1 MISYQPLWDT
11 MKKQNITTYKLIT
24 YYKFSTNTIRRMKHG
39 LCINT
44 KTLNSLC
51 LVLNCRVQD
60 VICFEPSKEELE
72 TITEQRLVEMKV
84 KTKGKAKNK

>member
-11 MKKQNITTYKLIT
+11 MKKQNITTYRLIT
-24 YYKFSTNTIRRMKHG
+24 YYKFSTNTIRRMKHN
-39 LCINT
+39 LCISS

-60 VICFEPSKEELE
+60 VICFEPTKEEIE
-72 TITEQRLVEMKV
+72 TITEQRLAEMKV
-84 KTKGKAKNK
+84 NVRRKKS